1 MWQALPSSSS
11 LYEKHYYPLENRLRA
26 RRIISPRHTV
36 SATPRPVLARTN
48 SGRQRLPTSPSKP
61 LMCPP
66 PEIRAPS
73 WRGSDAGARA
83 PRETRLQESSGRAP
97 HRSARSPFSGA
108 VAGNY
113 KAQQAAAGGGGGG
126 GTSAGASERAS
137 PCASPAHSARSAP
150 AATGAAAGAAGGGEP
165 EPELWS
171 SRSARR
177 SPGCARSWAA
187 TSRLDRDS
195 A

>member
-1 MWQALPSSSS
+1 MRKL
-11 LYEKHYYPLENRLRA
+11 RFRA
-26 RRIISPRHTV
+26 RRIISPRHAV
-36 SATPRPVLARTN
+36 SATPRPVLARTT
-48 SGRQRLPTSPSKP
+48 SGRQRLPTSPRKP
-61 LMCPP
+61 LICLR

-73 WRGSDAGARA
+73 WRGAAAGARA
-83 PRETRLQESSGRAP
+83 PREPRLQESSGRAP
-97 HRSARSPFSGA
+97 RRSARSPFSGA
-108 VAGNY
+108 AAGNY

-126 GTSAGASERAS
+126 GTSAGGSERAS
-137 PCASPAHSARSAP
+137 PRASPAHSAPSAP
-150 AATGAAAGAAGGGEP
+150 AGTGAAAWAAGGGER
-165 EPELWS
+165 EPELGS